1 MYASLW
7 QTCFSTVFTLALIS
21 SWQKNKKFHFFFF
34 FFFSVKSTINWLNP
48 QRQPSNQ
55 SFIIMSS
62 YFGLGGGAGA
72 GNVNPQKLAAAE
84 AELDMVTDMFN
95 RYVALSSF
103 RGLQFG
109 DILLTCSKKQTDWS
123 MVATRS
129 ASTLPTPRVR
139 LTRVKVSAWTDAL
152 PSTLKSTPR
161 SASTCRSLVRTA
173 SWSAKRHTVIHPRW
187 WPMGHFFLYSLMSF
201 CLLCCFSVSLSCVYY
216 FHARFQPFF
225 SPCLLGPA
233 LVGLLWPA
241 LFCIYVYIV
250 NQLRHYNPILVE
262 PRGAPLKLYLLE
274 QFLIVKCIRFSQN

>member
-1 MYASLW
+1 
-7 QTCFSTVFTLALIS
+7 
-21 SWQKNKKFHFFFF
+21 
-34 FFFSVKSTINWLNP
+34 
-48 QRQPSNQ
+48 
-55 SFIIMSS
+55 MSS

-72 GNVNPQKLAAAE
+72 GNVNPQKIAAAE

-95 RYVALSSF
+95 RYVELSSF

-173 SWSAKRHTVIHPRW
+173 S
-187 WPMGHFFLYSLMSF
+187 
-201 CLLCCFSVSLSCVYY
+201 
-216 FHARFQPFF
+216 
-225 SPCLLGPA
+225 
-233 LVGLLWPA
+233 
-241 LFCIYVYIV
+241 
-250 NQLRHYNPILVE
+250 
-262 PRGAPLKLYLLE
+262 
-274 QFLIVKCIRFSQN
+274 